1 MNKICTLELPDGA
14 LYIGEVN
21 DNGLPESY
29 EATCAWPD
37 GSSYIGAWVK
47 GKRSGVG
54 KLYKLGKLIHY
65 GYWWNGEL
73 LHEFPNEEST
83 PNSQLHI
90 PATGQGPTQYH
101 PSQSPANNPKTTAL
115 IIGNNDYPDSP
126 LHNCIND
133 AQAIS
138 AKLRSINVDVQI
150 LSNASKSQMI
160 NAIKSLEERS
170 YQYENVFFFFSGHG
184 MTNQGR
190 HYIVAID
197 EKTADGSP
205 LSIEEIDEFLS
216 NTHFKNIIIA
226 SDACSVIVS
235 GDGNSEM
242 VKSAGRTIMAFSSSL
257 GAMAYDGIPKEH
269 SPFAFGLLQYITK
282 PMNIVQIFQET
293 NRFAMSYAMDHA
305 FYQQPILVISPYFP
319 IDFRFID

>member
-1 MNKICTLELPDGA
+1 MNRICTLELSDGA
-14 LYIGEVN
+14 LYIGEIN
-21 DNGLPESY
+21 DNGLPESS
-29 EATCAWPD
+29 EASCAWPD
-37 GSSYIGAWVK
+37 GRSYIGAWVK
-47 GKRSGVG
+47 GERSGIG

-73 LHEFPNEEST
+73 LHEFPIEESAS
-83 PNSQLHI
+83 NSQPQI
-90 PATGQGPTQYH
+90 PVTEKEPAQYQ
-101 PSQSPANNPKTTAL
+101 PSQSPVNNQKITAL

-126 LHNCIND
+126 LQNCVND
-133 AQAIS
+133 AEAIS
-138 AKLRSINVDVQI
+138 AKLRSINVDVHL

-160 NAIKSLEERS
+160 NAIKALEERS
-170 YQYENVFFFFSGHG
+170 ALYENVFFFFSGHG

-190 HYIVAID
+190 HYIIAID
-197 EKTADGSP
+197 EKTSNESP

-216 NTHFKNIIIA
+216 NTHYKNIIIA

-269 SPFAFGLLQYITK
+269 SPFTFGLLQYITK

-293 NRFAMSYAMDHA
+293 NRFAMTYALDHA

-319 IDFRFID
+319 IDFRLID